1 MIQLTVN
8 GVGQHFE
15 GEPEMPLLW
24 YLRDVLELT
33 GTKFDCGIG
42 QYGACTVRVNGE
54 AARDCQSVISR
65 RVPCD

>member
-1 MIQLTVN
+1 MIQLIVN
-8 GVGQHFE
+8 GAGRRFE

-33 GTKFDCGIG
+33 GTKFGSGIG
-42 QYGACTVRVNGE
+42 QCGACTVRVKGE
-54 AARDCQSVISR
+54 AARGCQSVISR